1 VEWGDGLV
9 LHFREITPKDF
20 YLGQILRQQKRSFM
34 ELVVRLLLSPEE
46 CLDQIP
52 ARKFST
58 VVKWVTENLLEER
71 LFTVENWLK
80 TAFHLCKERWDS
92 SIDWMESQP
101 ISKVLTMISVTNDF
115 HEKQADEAK
124 KAARRKK

>member
-1 VEWGDGLV
+1 MCSDEVT

-34 ELVVRLLLSPEE
+34 ELVIRLMLSDDDL
-46 CLDQIP
+46 LDQIP
-52 ARKFST
+52 AKRFGT
-58 VVKWVTENLLEER
+58 VVKWISENLLEER

-92 SIDWMESQP
+92 SIDWLEAQP
-101 ISKVLTMISVTNDF
+101 ISKILVMISVMNDF

-124 KAARRKK
+124 KASRRKR

>member
-1 VEWGDGLV
+1 VCSDEIT

-34 ELVVRLLLSPEE
+34 ELVTRLMLSDDELL
-46 CLDQIP
+46 DRIP
-52 ARKFST
+52 AKRFTT
-58 VVKWVTENLLEER
+58 VVKWITENLLEER

-92 SIDWMESQP
+92 SIDWLESQP
-101 ISKVLTMISVTNDF
+101 ISKILVMISVMNDF
-115 HEKQADEAK
+115 HERQADEAK
-124 KAARRKK
+124 KASRRKR

>member
-1 VEWGDGLV
+1 MCSDEIT
-9 LHFREITPKDF
+9 LHFREVTPKDF

-34 ELVVRLLLSPEE
+34 ELVIRLMLSDDDL
-46 CLDQIP
+46 LDQIP
-52 ARKFST
+52 AKRFST
-58 VVKWVTENLLEER
+58 VVKWISENLLEER

-92 SIDWMESQP
+92 SIDWLESQP
-101 ISKVLTMISVTNDF
+101 ISKILVMISVMNDF
-115 HEKQADEAK
+115 HERQADEAK

>member
-1 VEWGDGLV
+1 VCSDEIT

-34 ELVVRLLLSPEE
+34 ELVIRLMLSDEDLL
-46 CLDQIP
+46 DRIT
-52 ARKFST
+52 AKRFGT
-58 VVKWVTENLLEER
+58 VVRWISENLLEER

-92 SIDWMESQP
+92 SIDWLESQP
-101 ISKVLTMISVTNDF
+101 ISKILVMISVMNDF

-124 KAARRKK
+124 KASRKKR

>member
-1 VEWGDGLV
+1 VCSDEV
-9 LHFREITPKDF
+9 TLHFREITPKDF

-34 ELVVRLLLSPEE
+34 ELVIRLMLSDDDL
-46 CLDQIP
+46 LDQIP
-52 ARKFST
+52 AKRFGT
-58 VVKWVTENLLEER
+58 VVKWISENLLEER

-92 SIDWMESQP
+92 SIDWLEAQP
-101 ISKVLTMISVTNDF
+101 ISKILVMISVMNDF

-124 KAARRKK
+124 KASRRKR

>member
-1 VEWGDGLV
+1 VCSDEIT
-9 LHFREITPKDF
+9 LHFREVTPKDF

-34 ELVVRLLLSPEE
+34 ELVIRLMLSDDDL
-46 CLDQIP
+46 LDQIP
-52 ARKFST
+52 AKRFST
-58 VVKWVTENLLEER
+58 VVKWISENLLEER

-92 SIDWMESQP
+92 SIDWLESQP
-101 ISKVLTMISVTNDF
+101 ISKILVMISVMNDF
-115 HEKQADEAK
+115 HERQADEAK

>member
-1 VEWGDGLV
+1 VCSDEV
-9 LHFREITPKDF
+9 TLHFREITPKDF

-34 ELVVRLLLSPEE
+34 ELVIRLMLSDDDL
-46 CLDQIP
+46 LDQIP
-52 ARKFST
+52 AKRFGT
-58 VVKWVTENLLEER
+58 VVKWISENLLEER

-92 SIDWMESQP
+92 SIDWLESQP
-101 ISKVLTMISVTNDF
+101 ISKILVMISVMNDF

-124 KAARRKK
+124 KASRRKR

>member
-1 VEWGDGLV
+1 MCSDEVT

-34 ELVVRLLLSPEE
+34 ELVIRLMLSEEDLL
-46 CLDQIP
+46 DRIT
-52 ARKFST
+52 AKRFGT
-58 VVKWVTENLLEER
+58 VVRWISENLLEER

-92 SIDWMESQP
+92 SIDWLESQP
-101 ISKVLTMISVTNDF
+101 ISKILVMISVMNDF

-124 KAARRKK
+124 KASRKKR

>member
-1 VEWGDGLV
+1 VCSDEIT

-34 ELVVRLLLSPEE
+34 ELVIRLMLSDEDLL
-46 CLDQIP
+46 DRIT
-52 ARKFST
+52 AKRFGT
-58 VVKWVTENLLEER
+58 VVKWISENLLEER

-92 SIDWMESQP
+92 SIDWLESQP
-101 ISKVLTMISVTNDF
+101 ISKILVMISVMNDF

-124 KAARRKK
+124 KASRKKR

>member
-1 VEWGDGLV
+1 MCSDEIT

-34 ELVVRLLLSPEE
+34 ELVIRLMLSDEDLL
-46 CLDQIP
+46 DRIT
-52 ARKFST
+52 AKRFGT
-58 VVKWVTENLLEER
+58 VVKWISENLLEER

-92 SIDWMESQP
+92 SIDWLESQP
-101 ISKVLTMISVTNDF
+101 ISKILVMISVMNDF

-124 KAARRKK
+124 KASRKKR